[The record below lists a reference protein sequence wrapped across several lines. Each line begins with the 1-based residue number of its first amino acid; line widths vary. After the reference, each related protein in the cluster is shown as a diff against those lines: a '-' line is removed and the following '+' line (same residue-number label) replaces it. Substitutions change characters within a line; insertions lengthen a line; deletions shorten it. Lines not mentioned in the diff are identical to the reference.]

1 MLMLLLGGTKPQQK
15 LTERSSLSVIGR
27 ANSQISNLCAYA
39 FFLLLRVEF
48 GLEGKTCWSSSSC
61 GRSYLKVFVRSKR
74 VSQRRKLSSS
84 LLRFIDENWP
94 GKASR
99 FSPEN
104 ILGVDSA
111 SAASAAF
118 AALFFF
124 CGFHLSASAGL
135 DKKGK
140 YWAHNKT

>member
-15 LTERSSLSVIGR
+15 LTEFKSKLVRRLAKKWNPQPNQGKQQKKQSSSL
-27 ANSQISNLCAYA
+27 
-39 FFLLLRVEF
+39 LR
-48 GLEGKTCWSSSSC
+48 GKTCWSSSSC